1 MPVTLPTPL
10 VRPLTV
16 LLDALLPPACLA
28 CGAPAPPDDF
38 CVRCAESIEPA
49 PHGTIA
55 CWAYGGAVADAIRT
69 CKFRPDAT
77 LADALARRWVAR
89 LASRACAPLPEVD
102 GVAFVP
108 AHWRRR
114 LARGFDLPAV
124 LARHL
129 AARAQVPLVD
139 ALTARSV
146 APPLSAGADRAL
158 RAVAVAGRYVLRTDV
173 RARRLLLVDDVRTTG
188 ATLGE
193 AARVLRAAGAEVH
206 EAALAVVP

>member
-1 MPVTLPTPL
+1 MTLPTPL
-10 VRPLTV
+10 SEPLCT
-16 LLDALLPPACLA
+16 LLDALLPPSCLA
-28 CGAPAPPDDF
+28 CGAPASPDDF
-38 CVRCAESIEPA
+38 CGRCAESVEAA
-49 PHGTIA
+49 PTGTVA
-55 CWAYGGAVADAIRT
+55 CWAYGGAVADAIRA

-77 LADALARRWVAR
+77 LADALGRRWVAR
-89 LASRACAPLPEVD
+89 LQSGACAPLPTVD
-102 GVAFVP
+102 GIAFVP

-129 AARAQVPLVD
+129 AAMARLPVVD
-139 ALTARSV
+139 ALGARRV

-158 RAVAVAGRYVLRTDV
+158 RAVAVAGRFALRNDV
-173 RARRLLLVDDVRTTG
+173 GARRLLLVDDVRTTG

-193 AARVLRAAGAEVH
+193 AARVLREAGAEVQ